1 MEEKQTKPK
10 QENRNKTDNIG
21 GRPKGPAP
29 RLTSLADL
37 VTFEDLKYSV
47 KAMKAI
53 IRDPEAPHGQK
64 IIASKFLFQCKL
76 EGIKINIQKAGR
88 KAKAEQ
94 QQNGTEKPKHEITSV
109 YKTTENLD
117 NKEKIRQNTLP
128 DSENE
133 QISNNAEN
141 NTALN

>member
-1 MEEKQTKPK
+1 MEEKKK
-10 QENRNKTDNIG
+10 NNSRNQTDNVG
-21 GRPKGPAP
+21 GRPKGATSK
-29 RLTSLADL
+29 LTSLADL

-76 EGIKINIQKAGR
+76 EGIKINIQRAGR
-88 KAKAEQ
+88 KAKADL

-109 YKTTENLD
+109 YKTSEKPTNEGDTNIEEGKD
-117 NKEKIRQNTLP
+117 NA
-128 DSENE
+128 S
-133 QISNNAEN
+133 
-141 NTALN
+141 

>member
-10 QENRNKTDNIG
+10 QENRNKTDNVG
-21 GRPKGPAP
+21 GRPKGATSK
-29 RLTSLADL
+29 LTSLADL

-88 KAKAEQ
+88 KAKADQ

-109 YKTTENLD
+109 YKTS
-117 NKEKIRQNTLP
+117 EKPN
-128 DSENE
+128 NE
-133 QISNNAEN
+133 GDINIEEAGDRV
-141 NTALN
+141 T

>member
-10 QENRNKTDNIG
+10 QENRNKTDNVG
-21 GRPKGPAP
+21 GRPRGKTPG
-29 RLTSLADL
+29 LTSLADL

-76 EGIKINIQKAGR
+76 EGIKINIQRQGR
-88 KAKAEQ
+88 KAKADQ
-94 QQNGTEKPKHEITSV
+94 QQNETEKPKHEITSI
-109 YKTTENLD
+109 YKTS
-117 NKEKIRQNTLP
+117 EKPT
-128 DSENE
+128 NE
-133 QISNNAEN
+133 GDTNIEEAGDRV
-141 NTALN
+141 T